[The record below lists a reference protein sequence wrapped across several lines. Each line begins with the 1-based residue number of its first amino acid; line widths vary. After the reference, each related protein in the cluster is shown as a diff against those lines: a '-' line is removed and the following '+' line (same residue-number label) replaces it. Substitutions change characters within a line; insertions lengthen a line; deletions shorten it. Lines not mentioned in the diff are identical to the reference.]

1 MIDNLY
7 SALKRRRCGRAVT
20 SESGSCRAVDGGA
33 PAALPASPLRS
44 EAANAAEEVL
54 VLLVLIKV
62 RFLSP
67 PYSNCPGSTCLTHVG
82 TEGKRSQR
90 SSRPFVSVNCA
101 AIPRDL
107 IASELFGH
115 EKGAFTGAIQRR
127 LGRFELAEG
136 GTISLD
142 EIGELPAETQIALL
156 HVLQE
161 REFERVGGTG
171 SIRTNVRVIAA
182 TNRDLQ
188 AAIAANTSGATS
200 FTGSTF
206 FRSRC

>member
-82 TEGKRSQR
+82 TEGS
-90 SSRPFVSVNCA
+90 PGFNG
-101 AIPRDL
+101 L
-107 IASELFGH
+107 L
-115 EKGAFTGAIQRR
+115 RR
-127 LGRFELAEG
+127 LAIGVQFPMPGR
-136 GTISLD
+136 
-142 EIGELPAETQIALL
+142 
-156 HVLQE
+156 
-161 REFERVGGTG
+161 
-171 SIRTNVRVIAA
+171 
-182 TNRDLQ
+182 
-188 AAIAANTSGATS
+188 
-200 FTGSTF
+200 
-206 FRSRC
+206 

>member
-67 PYSNCPGSTCLTHVG
+67 PYSNFQGLLVSHMLAQRVAIRSYIAELGYGQQGWRAERLQCVHNMGST
-82 TEGKRSQR
+82 
-90 SSRPFVSVNCA
+90 RPK
-101 AIPRDL
+101 
-107 IASELFGH
+107 EL
-115 EKGAFTGAIQRR
+115 
-127 LGRFELAEG
+127 
-136 GTISLD
+136 
-142 EIGELPAETQIALL
+142 LPA
-156 HVLQE
+156 
-161 REFERVGGTG
+161 
-171 SIRTNVRVIAA
+171 
-182 TNRDLQ
+182 
-188 AAIAANTSGATS
+188 
-200 FTGSTF
+200 
-206 FRSRC
+206 RC